1 MQYACCMLSHA
12 LCMNATIT
20 YSVETIAFGQA
31 LCLCA
36 YSVCT
41 CSLTCTE
48 CTSIHVTAVVT
59 SKLVFPAVTHT
70 TEDTETPSPPTYK
83 KPTPIKVIP
92 AHPTQPVPQPVQPG
106 PPDQPVIQPI
116 LKKKDPTCAPLLSRE
131 PGWYQQMFQNF
142 SNKVQETFPNGI
154 RLPIKK

>member
-1 MQYACCMLSHA
+1 M
-12 LCMNATIT
+12 
-20 YSVETIAFGQA
+20 
-31 LCLCA
+31 
-36 YSVCT
+36 
-41 CSLTCTE
+41 
-48 CTSIHVTAVVT
+48 TAVVT

-83 KPTPIKVIP
+83 KLAPIKVIP
-92 AHPTQPVPQPVQPG
+92 AHPTQPVPEPVQPG

-142 SNKVQETFPNGI
+142 TNKVQEAFPNGI